1 MSVAESPGDFVAI
14 CARLL
19 ADPATAPL
27 DRVACA
33 AVVAAG
39 GDRRNRTTFGQV
51 AELAGIPATDVR
63 QALYALRERA
73 ELRTEQQSR

>member
-1 MSVAESPGDFVAI
+1 VLVPESPGDLVAVS
-14 CARLL
+14 ARLL

-33 AVVAAG
+33 VVVAAG
-39 GDRRNRTTFGQV
+39 GDRRSRTTFDQV

-63 QALYALRERA
+63 LALYALRELGELRA
-73 ELRTEQQSR
+73 ELRG